1 MNIVEQIKEYVKDE
15 CNKHK
20 KNLKMV
26 MIFGMNI

>member
-15 CNKHK
+15 CNKQ